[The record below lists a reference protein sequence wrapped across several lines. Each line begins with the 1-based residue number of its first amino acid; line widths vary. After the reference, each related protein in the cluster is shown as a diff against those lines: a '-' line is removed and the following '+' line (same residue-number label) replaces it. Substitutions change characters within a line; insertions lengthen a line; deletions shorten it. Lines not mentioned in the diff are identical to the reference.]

1 MILIDTCALL
11 WLAIDQEKLSE
22 NAKELIK
29 ANANK
34 ICISAISAFEI
45 GVKTRKK
52 LLKLPLRPEKWFEKA
67 TQLHGIEVVPITAE
81 IAMLSTQLPTHHYD
95 PTDRIIIATAMV
107 HNYTILT
114 PDQHIYHYPK
124 IRVVW

>member
-1 MILIDTCALL
+1 MILIDTCTLL
-11 WLAIDQEKLSE
+11 WLAIDQDKLSE
-22 NAKELIK
+22 NAKELLI

-52 LLKLPLRPEKWFEKA
+52 LLKLPLRPENWFEKA
-67 TQLHGIEVVPITAE
+67 TKLHGIDVVAITSE
-81 IAMLSTQLPTHHYD
+81 IAMLSTQIPTHHYD
-95 PTDRIIIATAMV
+95 PADRIIIATAMIN
-107 HNYTILT
+107 NYTILT
-114 PDQHIYHYPK
+114 PDQHISRYPK